1 MEKMNSPMLAVDA
14 VIFLEDDSIV
24 LIRRRNPPF
33 QGWWALP
40 GGACEQGE
48 TVEQTLQ
55 REVEE
60 ETGLLV
66 EPVQL
71 IGVFSEPDRDPRGHV
86 VSIAFLAKPT
96 GGQLRAGSD
105 AANVQAFQRVPEKLA
120 FDHRRILSAAREVR
134 DK

>member
-1 MEKMNSPMLAVDA
+1 MNSPLLAVDA
-14 VIFLEDDSIV
+14 VIFLEDGSVV
-24 LIRRRNPPF
+24 LVRRGNPPF

-40 GGACEQGE
+40 GGGCEVGE
-48 TVEQTLQ
+48 TVEQALQ

-60 ETGLLV
+60 ETGLIV

-71 IGVFSEPDRDPRGHV
+71 IGIFSEPDRDPRGHV
-86 VSIAFLAKPT
+86 VSIAFIAKPT

-105 AANVQAFQRVPEKLA
+105 AANVQAFLQVPQKLA
-120 FDHRRILSAAREVR
+120 FDHKRILSAAREVR

>member
-1 MEKMNSPMLAVDA
+1 MKSPTLAVDA
-14 VIFLEDDSIV
+14 VIFLEEGSIV

-40 GGACEQGE
+40 GGLCEQGE
-48 TVEQTLQ
+48 TVEKALQ

-60 ETGLLV
+60 ETGLVV

-71 IGVFSEPDRDPRGHV
+71 IGVFSEPDRDPRGHT

-96 GGQLRAGSD
+96 GGRLRAGSD
-105 AANVQAFQRVPEKLA
+105 AANVQAFQQAPQKLA
-120 FDHRRILSAAREVR
+120 FDHKRILSVAREVR